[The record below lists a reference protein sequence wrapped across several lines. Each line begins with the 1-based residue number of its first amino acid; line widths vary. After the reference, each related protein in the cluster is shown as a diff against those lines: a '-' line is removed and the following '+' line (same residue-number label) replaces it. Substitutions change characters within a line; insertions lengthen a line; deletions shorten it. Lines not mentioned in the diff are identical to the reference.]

1 MNFYSGTAGSNTGV
15 MISSGVAALL
25 FVIIVVC
32 GIYILHLRRRLSPN
46 SATGN
51 VVYVNTTPETLGTG
65 KQSTEQNYETLD
77 EVEDNSPEQE
87 YNDVVLHAS
96 NGAAANVNSAKSKP
110 SSSALHLYNDVV
122 PPTRTT
128 SNAQYA
134 LNARGDDVVRNK
146 VRR

>member
-1 MNFYSGTAGSNTGV
+1 MNKLWLKNLYSGPAKSNTGV
-15 MISSGVAALL
+15 MILSAVAALL
-25 FVIIVVC
+25 FVIILVC

-51 VVYVNTTPETLGTG
+51 VVYVNKTPEMLGTG
-65 KQSTEQNYETLD
+65 EQSTEQNYETLD
-77 EVEDNSPEQE
+77 DNSPEQE
-87 YNDVVLHAS
+87 YNDVVLHVS
-96 NGAAANVNSAKSKP
+96 NGAAANVNSAELSP
-110 SSSALHLYNDVV
+110 PALHLYNDVV

-134 LNARGDDVVRNK
+134 YARGDDVLRNK

>member
-15 MISSGVAALL
+15 LISSAVAALL

-51 VVYVNTTPETLGTG
+51 VVYVNTNPEKLGAG
-65 KQSTEQNYETLD
+65 EQSTEQNYETLD

-87 YNDVVLHAS
+87 YNDVVLHVS
-96 NGAAANVNSAKSKP
+96 NGAEANVNSAKP

-134 LNARGDDVVRNK
+134 YARGDDVLRNK